1 MTYFHSIKVAGLS
14 VYFGQICNLTT
25 SDLNN
30 LYIAAL
36 LHDVGKIKVPQDILL
51 KPTAL
56 TTSEWEVIKKHPT
69 NGVNILQNDMSIH
82 DIDILNSVLS
92 HHEHYNGSG
101 YPRSLKGENIPFLD
115 RIISVAD
122 ALDAMASG
130 RGYRPAQSLD
140 FALQEIRLYSSE
152 QFDPHIVEKISKRN
166 KNTLANILYSP
177 ITENILAL

>member
-1 MTYFHSIKVAGLS
+1 M
-14 VYFGQICNLTT
+14 
-25 SDLNN
+25 
-30 LYIAAL
+30 
-36 LHDVGKIKVPQDILL
+36 P
-51 KPTAL
+51 
-56 TTSEWEVIKKHPT
+56 
-69 NGVNILQNDMSIH
+69 IH

-101 YPRSLKGENIPFLD
+101 YPRSLKGENIPFLA